1 MPSAKE
7 LRDELRSLRKEHVK
21 PISKLRVADIS
32 AEIQKLKGHREETPL
47 PAATASPPI
56 KMSRAA
62 VETIQEAKASEF
74 PVRPHDLK
82 GGKAPAHNPKKA
94 PKAAKAEKHPKNI
107 VPAAVKKSEKG
118 DSEMKAKLAKLLELI

>member
-7 LRDELRSLRKEHVK
+7 LKDELRALRKDHVK
-21 PISKLRVADIS
+21 PVSRMKVADIS

-74 PVRPHDLK
+74 PVRPHSD
-82 GGKAPAHNPKKA
+82 KAPSHNPKRA
-94 PKAAKAEKHPKNI
+94 PKAGVEKHPKNI
-107 VPAAVKKSEKG
+107 VPAAVEKSKKG
-118 DSEMKAKLAKLLELI
+118 DAEMKAKLAKLLELI